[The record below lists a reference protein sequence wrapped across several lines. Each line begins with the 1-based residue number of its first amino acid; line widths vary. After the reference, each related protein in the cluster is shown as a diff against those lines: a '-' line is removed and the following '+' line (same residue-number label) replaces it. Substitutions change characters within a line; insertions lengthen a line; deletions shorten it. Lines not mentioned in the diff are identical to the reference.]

1 MREIIIRPLQT
12 MAEMAQVEQIQRVT
26 WNMQDLEIIPV
37 HLLHALQHNGAALLG
52 AFDGENVVG
61 FALGVVATVE
71 ELHERI
77 DQVAAARLKMFS
89 VITGVLPAYQKHS
102 VGYRLKM
109 AQREFAN
116 RIGIRLITWTYDP
129 LESLNGR
136 FNIGKLGCVCRLYR
150 RNFHGDMGGINAGL
164 PTDRFEVE
172 WWVTGNRAQSRA
184 NQVWR
189 PMKLDAL
196 VGGGALL
203 LNETTFNAAG
213 LPVPPTTLSGRPG
226 NLLLV
231 EIPADF
237 QLIKRTDFELARR
250 WREHTRALFE
260 ELFADGFMVT
270 DFVTHSKS
278 DHSLSDHSTSD
289 HSTSDRE
296 GEDDQPRSFYLLT
309 HQDS

>member
-1 MREIIIRPLQT
+1 MGEIIIRPLQT
-12 MAEMAQVEQIQRVT
+12 MAEMAEVEQIQRVT

-52 AFDGENVVG
+52 AFDGETVVG

-71 ELHERI
+71 ELYERI

-89 VITGVLPAYQKHS
+89 VITGVLPAYQKHG

-109 AQREFAN
+109 AQRDFAN

-196 VGGGALL
+196 LGGGARL
-203 LNETTFNAAG
+203 LNETNFNDAG
-213 LPVPPTTLSGRPG
+213 LPVPPATNIGQLS

-231 EIPADF
+231 EIPSDF
-237 QLIKRTDFELARR
+237 QLIKRTDFELARL

-260 ELFADGFMVT
+260 ELFAAGFMVT
-270 DFVTHSKS
+270 DFVTHSHAGTDPS
-278 DHSLSDHSTSD
+278 LGDHPENDHQD
-289 HSTSDRE
+289 GDGRR
-296 GEDDQPRSFYLLT
+296 RSFYLLT